1 MEAGELALYM
11 FFACA
16 FATLLQHPASPVRHF
31 IINDVFRRALMG
43 LAMGATVITI
53 VTTPWGKRS
62 GGHFNPALTFTF
74 YRLGKVE
81 FWDALFYAAAQFSGA
96 TGGGAIAPYVLRGA
110 PGNGA
115 VRDAGA
121 GPRPYCNPWAFLA
134 E

>member
-1 MEAGELALYM
+1 MNELVESGAIANELALYM

-74 YRLGKVE
+74 YRLGKME
-81 FWDALFYAAAQFSGA
+81 FWGALFYPPPPFSGA
-96 TGGGAIAPYVLRGA
+96 NRGGAVPPDVLRGA
-110 PGNGA
+110 PGNCA
-115 VRDAGA
+115 TR
-121 GPRPYCNPWAFLA
+121 
-134 E
+134 